1 MRKKKTIHED
11 YNQVINNNNQLSIKI
26 LEEMIPHN
34 DSVRILS
41 QVMEELNYEELIKAY
56 SPKGRNPVISPKVM
70 FKVIV
75 YAYMNNIYSSR
86 KIEKACSRDINF
98 MWLLQGGKVPDHNTI
113 SRFRSKRISMVG
125 EDLFYQL
132 IKKLLN
138 IKEIKLENIFIDGT
152 KIEANANKYTFVW
165 KKSTD
170 KSEVKLQEKLKI
182 LVGNLK
188 DELNII
194 CSTNLAEDKI
204 TVQQINEIIMIL
216 KKIKIDK
223 GIDFVYGK
231 GKRKSKL
238 QRFSEQ
244 FEELANRQ
252 GRYDDYNSIF
262 NGRNSFSKTDKDA
275 TFMHMK
281 EDHMRNAQLKPG
293 YNVQIGVEGEYIVG
307 LDIFSQRS
315 DQLTLIPFLKNLK
328 SKLHKKY
335 KNIVADAGYE
345 SEENYEYLVKNKYKS
360 FIKPQNYEYQKKR
373 NFKNNISKRENM
385 EYNEL
390 NDYYVCHN
398 RKVLKPIGEKTK
410 KSKSG
415 YKSKLTIYECENC
428 SDCEYKAKCT
438 KAKGNRQ
445 IQVSKNFI
453 KLRENSLINIKSAE
467 GILLRMN
474 RSIQVEGAFG
484 VLKQNYG
491 FRQFLTRG
499 TRNVKCEFLLLAF
512 AFNINKLHNKTRK
525 NKLGLSFFIKDI
537 A

>member
-1 MRKKKTIHED
+1 MLKNKTVHED

-41 QVMEELNYEELIKAY
+41 QIMEELNYEKLIKAY
-56 SPKGRNPVISPKVM
+56 SPKGRNPVVSPKVL
-70 FKVIV
+70 FKILV
-75 YAYMNNIYSSR
+75 YAYMNSIYSSR

-98 MWLLQGGKVPDHNTI
+98 MWLLQGEKVPDHNTI
-113 SRFRSKRISMVG
+113 SRFRSERISIVG

-138 IKEIKLENIFIDGT
+138 MKEIKMQNIFIDGT

-170 KSEVKLQEKLKI
+170 KSEVKLQEKLRI
-182 LVGNLK
+182 LVKSLK

-194 CSTNLAEDKI
+194 YSTNLKEDKI
-204 TVQQINEIIMIL
+204 TVQQINEIMMIL
-216 KKIKIDK
+216 NKIKINEQ
-223 GIDFVYGK
+223 IEFVYGK
-231 GKRKSKL
+231 GKRKSTL
-238 QRFSEQ
+238 QRFLEQ
-244 FEELANRQ
+244 FEELAHRQ
-252 GRYDDYNSIF
+252 EKYDDYNLTF
-262 NGRNSFSKTDKDA
+262 NGRNSFSKTDKEA

-293 YNVQIGVEGEYIVG
+293 YNIQIGVEGEYIVG
-307 LDIFSQRS
+307 VDIFNERS
-315 DQLTLIPFLKNLK
+315 DQLTLIPFLKNLE
-328 SKLHKKY
+328 SKLYKKY

-345 SEENYEYLVKNKYKS
+345 SEENYVYLLENKYSS
-360 FIKPQNYEYQKKR
+360 FIKPQNYESTKKKK
-373 NFKNNISKRENM
+373 FKNNISKRENM
-385 EYNEL
+385 DYNQE
-390 NDYYVCHN
+390 NDYYICHN
-398 RKVLKPIGEKTK
+398 RKVLMPIGKTSR

-415 YKSKLTIYECENC
+415 YKSTLTIYECG
-428 SDCEYKAKCT
+428 DCHDCNYKDKCT

-445 IQVSKNFI
+445 IHVSKKFI
-453 KLRENSLINIKSAE
+453 HLRENSLTNIKSAE

-499 TRNVKCEFLLLAF
+499 MKNVKCEFLLLAF

>member
-1 MRKKKTIHED
+1 MLKNKTVHKD
-11 YNQVINNNNQLSIKI
+11 YNQVINNNKQLSIKI
-26 LEEMIPHN
+26 LEEMIPNN

-41 QVMEELNYEELIKAY
+41 QIMEELNYEKLIKAY
-56 SPKGRNPVISPKVM
+56 SPKGRNPVVSPKVL
-70 FKVIV
+70 FKILV

-98 MWLLQGGKVPDHNTI
+98 MWLLQGEKIPDHNTI
-113 SRFRSKRISMVG
+113 SRFRSKRISIAG

-132 IKKLLN
+132 INKLLS

-165 KKSTD
+165 KKATD

-182 LVGNLK
+182 LIKNLN
-188 DELNII
+188 DELNVNYK
-194 CSTNLAEDKI
+194 TDTEPDKI
-204 TVQQINEIIMIL
+204 TVQQIHEVMMIL
-216 KKIKIDK
+216 NKIKIDK
-223 GIDFVYGK
+223 NVEFVSGK

-238 QRFSEQ
+238 QKFYEQ
-244 FEELANRQ
+244 FDEFANRQ
-252 GRYDDYNSIF
+252 EKYDYYKSIF
-262 NGRNSFSKTDKDA
+262 NGRNSFSKTDIDA

-293 YNVQIGVEGEYIVG
+293 YNIQIGVEGEYIVG
-307 LDIFSQRS
+307 VDIFNERS
-315 DQLTLIPFLKNLK
+315 DQLTLIPFLKNLE
-328 SKLHKKY
+328 SKLPKKY

-345 SEENYEYLVKNKYKS
+345 SEENYVYLLENEYTS
-360 FIKPQNYEYQKKR
+360 FIKPQNYESKKKKK
-373 NFKNNISKRENM
+373 FKNNISKRENM
-385 EYNEL
+385 DYDEK
-390 NDYYVCHN
+390 NDYYTCYN
-398 RKVLKPIGEKTK
+398 RKVLMPIGEKSR

-415 YKSKLTIYECENC
+415 YKSKLTIYECE
-428 SDCEYKAKCT
+428 DCNGCKYKDKCT
-438 KAKGNRQ
+438 KSKGNRQ
-445 IQVSKNFI
+445 LQVSKKFI
-453 KLRENSLINIKSAE
+453 HLRENSLSNIKSTE

-484 VLKQNYG
+484 ILKENYR

-499 TRNVKCEFLLLAF
+499 TKNVKCEFLLLSF

-525 NKLGLSFFIKDI
+525 NKLGVSFFIKDI